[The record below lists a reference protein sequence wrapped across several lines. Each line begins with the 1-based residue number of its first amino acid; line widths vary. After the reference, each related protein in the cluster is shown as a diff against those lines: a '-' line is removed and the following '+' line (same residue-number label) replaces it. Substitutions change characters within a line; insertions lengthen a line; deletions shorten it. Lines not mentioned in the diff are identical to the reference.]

1 MVAGDNVFPHIE
13 SSESGDSSSCSDEE
27 SSSVSQSPASDQDHQ
42 VPLSDTS
49 PLDTCGVSP
58 DGIKSWT
65 PKCDEQHKPKLNMHF
80 PTIED
85 AFLYYKE
92 YGRQC
97 GFDVRKSTLKT
108 DRQGNIK
115 AKYLQCSR
123 GGNPYA
129 NKLRDR
135 DGNYIEGPCRRT
147 TSQRCFCW
155 AQVILKPALVRGF
168 VIMGFEE
175 EHNHPPATARSRMF
189 LRCNRK
195 VSDVYQN
202 FIMDCSRANIGLTRA
217 HTLVKEM
224 TGSYEDVGATISD
237 FKNFSQLM

>member
-1 MVAGDNVFPHIE
+1 M
-13 SSESGDSSSCSDEE
+13 CS
-27 SSSVSQSPASDQDHQ
+27 H
-42 VPLSDTS
+42 
-49 PLDTCGVSP
+49 
-58 DGIKSWT
+58 
-65 PKCDEQHKPKLNMHF
+65 
-80 PTIED
+80 
-85 AFLYYKE
+85 
-92 YGRQC
+92 
-97 GFDVRKSTLKT
+97 TLKVPNPEILLVART
-108 DRQGNIK
+108 K
-115 AKYLQCSR
+115 MQCSR

-147 TSQRCFCW
+147 TSQRCFCR

-202 FIMDCSRANIGLTRA
+202 FIMECSRANIGPTRA

-224 TGSYEDVGATISD
+224 TGSYEDSPGVKSRSD
-237 FKNFSQLM
+237 